1 MNTTGKRAWIYS
13 RINSPEDQH
22 GTLKMQEQEL
32 IRYAEQEGYT
42 VAGTSSD
49 LCSGS
54 DMNRSGLLR
63 MKDAAANGEF
73 DVLLVKSLSR
83 LGRNTKE
90 TIDLA
95 TRLNDLDISV
105 MSASDG
111 EISIGDSPQ
120 SFLRQTM

>member
-1 MNTTGKRAWIYS
+1 MNTTGKCVWIYS

-22 GTLKMQEQEL
+22 CTLKMQEQEL

-49 LCSGS
+49 LSSGLE
-54 DMNRSGLLR
+54 MNRQGLNC
-63 MKDAAANGEF
+63 MEAAAASGEF

-90 TIDLA
+90 TIDLV
-95 TRLNDLDISV
+95 TQLNDLDISV
-105 MSASDG
+105 MSASEG
-111 EISIGDSPQ
+111 EISMGDS
-120 SFLRQTM
+120 SWNILRPTM